1 MSNSMHVSAL
11 VVFAVLL
18 LSPFVNSGM
27 VYEPDFNYDPIR
39 KTLLIWMEKDMGEET
54 DRLSFVSNFE
64 KGEVELVAGEP
75 YKKYKNYEPKKASL
89 KKGNGKFCVDID
101 VYDPKVAGGFHIVG
115 IVTLATHNSLMEY
128 SFILVILSSLTG
140 SMLNAAL

>member
-101 VYDPKVAGGFHIVG
+101 VYDPKVAGGNKRTFWSMRTDAIYHSWDNEIWEKKHDWG
-115 IVTLATHNSLMEY
+115 NC
-128 SFILVILSSLTG
+128 SF
-140 SMLNAAL
+140 

>member
-11 VVFAVLL
+11 VVFAVLF
-18 LSPFVNSGM
+18 LSSFVNC
-27 VYEPDFNYDPIR
+27 FNYGPIR

-64 KGEVELVAGEP
+64 KGEVELIAGEP

-89 KKGNGKFCVDID
+89 KKGNGKFCVEID
-101 VYDPKVAGGFHIVG
+101 VYDPKVAGDNKRTFWSMRTDAIYHSWDNENWEKKHDWG
-115 IVTLATHNSLMEY
+115 NC
-128 SFILVILSSLTG
+128 SFLT
-140 SMLNAAL
+140 N